1 MSAGLARGAGR
12 HHIPLRGILYMAA
25 GVFCMS
31 VVDAVS
37 KALVGGYTLAQIMF
51 FTRALS
57 PFFAIALALTQ
68 GGILTLATRRMGW
81 HVVRSLASAVTAVTF
96 VAALRMLPLADTV
109 AITFVSPLLMSALS
123 VPMLREKVG
132 PRRWTAILVGL
143 IGVIVVLQPSGAG
156 FGFGAVLALI
166 AAFTYALSLNIS
178 RLMSDTES
186 SPSMMFWFSVFM
198 LTGSGILMPFGWQ
211 TPGLADWL
219 LFVLLAVA
227 ATLGQYFVIQAFRF
241 GQVSL
246 LAPLEYSALI
256 WATAFGFLFWREFPT
271 PTVLLGAAIIILSSL
286 YVVQREA
293 LAARRARLD
302 AKGAPSHLPG
312 P

>member
-1 MSAGLARGAGR
+1 M
-12 HHIPLRGILYMAA
+12 YMAA

-31 VVDAVS
+31 IVDAVS
-37 KALVGGYTLAQIMF
+37 KALVGGYSLAQIMF
-51 FTRALS
+51 FTRAAG
-57 PFFAIALALTQ
+57 PFFAVALALAQ

-81 HVVRSLASAVTAVTF
+81 HVVRSIASATTAVTF
-96 VAALRMLPLADTV
+96 VAALRLLPLADTV
-109 AITFVSPLLMSALS
+109 AITFVSPLIMSALS
-123 VPMLREKVG
+123 VPMLRERVG
-132 PRRWTAILVGL
+132 PRRWAAILVGL
-143 IGVIVVLQPSGAG
+143 VGVVVVLQPSGAG
-156 FGFGAVLALI
+156 FGLGPLLALA

-198 LTGSGILMPFGWQ
+198 LVGSGLLMPFDWQ
-211 TPGLADWL
+211 TPGPFDTS
-219 LFVLLAVA
+219 LFALLAVS
-227 ATLGQYFVIQAFRF
+227 ATLGQYFVIQAFRY

-256 WATAFGFLFWREFPT
+256 WATAFGFLFWQELPT

-293 LAARRARLD
+293 LAARRAKLHGSKLD
-302 AKGAPSHLPG
+302 GRGPPSHLPG